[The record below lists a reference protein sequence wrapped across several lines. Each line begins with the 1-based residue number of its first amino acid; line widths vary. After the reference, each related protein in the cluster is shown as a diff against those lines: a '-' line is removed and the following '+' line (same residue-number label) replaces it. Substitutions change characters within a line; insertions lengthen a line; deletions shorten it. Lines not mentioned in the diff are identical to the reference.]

1 MFAAFQTKDSM
12 SEDAKGSVKEWTVL
26 PGWPR
31 VQGMY
36 VQLPE
41 METSVV

>member
-36 VQLPE
+36 VQWRH
-41 METSVV
+41 MD